1 MYSRILVPLDGSSL
15 SEQVLPYVRQLAVG
29 LSIPVTVMTVV
40 EPSVPTIGRDLN
52 LHRHE
57 HETEEHRSGRITE
70 YLESV
75 AEGLRSEGLDVSS
88 ATPSD
93 PPAPAIVAEADR
105 EPETLIAMSGHGR
118 SGLARWWLGSLTD
131 QVLRLTDK
139 PLLVVRSHESRAATQ
154 GDNLR
159 TMVIPLDGS
168 LLAEQILPHAAA
180 TAAGLGLTVQLVSV
194 VPPTVQYV
202 SMAGAGE
209 MYNSNLETMATQALD
224 DAASYLAQVRE
235 RLLSQG
241 TNTVENHVLRG
252 DPAGSIIDLAAATS
266 DKLVAMTTRGR
277 SGLGRWILGSV
288 ADRVVRNSGD
298 PVLLVRATD
307 EG

>member
-1 MYSRILVPLDGSSL
+1 M
-15 SEQVLPYVRQLAVG
+15 
-29 LSIPVTVMTVV
+29 
-40 EPSVPTIGRDLN
+40 
-52 LHRHE
+52 
-57 HETEEHRSGRITE
+57 
-70 YLESV
+70 
-75 AEGLRSEGLDVSS
+75 
-88 ATPSD
+88 
-93 PPAPAIVAEADR
+93 
-105 EPETLIAMSGHGR
+105 
-118 SGLARWWLGSLTD
+118 RWWLGSVTD